1 MSTRGSEAPAET
13 SDCYRKPRLL
23 RKYAQAVQFLHP
35 LVTQPAPARASCK
48 TGNACLQAQATFI
61 EKYKKAR
68 LGKGQDGQDRSDT
81 LISQKLRDK
90 LHALFSHSRNP
101 NPARTASETRALLLA
116 FDFTEGEK
124 HLFSKQTWKTSGS
137 KGLSGVCEA
146 DLWFTGGL
154 LDMEGSTWK
163 PVKPARSSAQ
173 VAGASASGASPMSG
187 VKLAGESSMSNLFGV
202 DLAAFAKC
210 CKPKRQ
216 RTSLGRP

>member
-1 MSTRGSEAPAET
+1 MRVILRSMSTRGSEAPAEK

-116 FDFTEGEK
+116 FVFTEGEK
-124 HLFSKQTWKTSGS
+124 HLFSKPG
-137 KGLSGVCEA
+137 
-146 DLWFTGGL
+146 
-154 LDMEGSTWK
+154 K
-163 PVKPARSSAQ
+163 PVARKDFQ
-173 VAGASASGASPMSG
+173 FVRQTYGSPG
-187 VKLAGESSMSNLFGV
+187 GFWKV
-202 DLAAFAKC
+202 
-210 CKPKRQ
+210 
-216 RTSLGRP
+216 RPSR